1 MVLPMMKKYSFL
13 NKKLFSALIIFFL
26 VSNFFSA
33 ADKSTASWVLAAE
46 KFTYTNKTVDSL
58 YDAIASLLPTR
69 ILGSTGSNLFRT
81 VYVDESYERNIYSLK
96 NERSS
101 LFLQLSGEIK
111 KRDALVLSNYDRHKL
126 KTELKKED
134 EKINEIKKKLDE
146 NITKQKEE
154 NELLAQFL
162 ESGQEINE
170 KTPESELEKYANF
183 FKNFIYEKQDQAII
197 EEISFYKNDI
207 SSLYEAG
214 NEAKA
219 DGYKSNA
226 FEKEML
232 NAKINGLISGEIT
245 VYEEYIYTAVSLY
258 VYPGA
263 KYITTV
269 SEVGTIDELDF
280 IAESLGQQLIPSL
293 TNSMPISLKVTI
305 NPPQAASSA
314 QMYIDGNLI
323 QNLNNEVNLDSGVH
337 FIQFSASNYK
347 SAETSYFFT
356 GNRKYLIEVNLKE
369 LVQGQ
374 MYLTTEA
381 PDNKNNFLSIIGGLF
396 EPDLEKENVSFY
408 ANGIQTEENDGK
420 AKIQINGD
428 LILGQFVSENGESGF
443 YYIMPDQSIS
453 EQLLYV
459 KPEVFNR
466 NDYIEKHRRRMYTAY
481 SGLVVSLIPYFV
493 TKGQYQN
500 HLAARENDKAFIWNI
515 SNKVAAGISIG
526 CGIWFVYE
534 MVRYFMAADSV
545 IPQKAEVIGR
555 YVPPVVEDKN
565 VAEEVTVI
573 EEEMVIEE
581 VEENKNEEILR

>member
-1 MVLPMMKKYSFL
+1 MMKKYSFL

-46 KFTYTNKTVDSL
+46 KFTYTNKNVDSL

-154 NELLAQFL
+154 NELLEKFM

-481 SGLVVSLIPYFV
+481 SGLIVSLIPYFV

-573 EEEMVIEE
+573 EEMVIEE

>member
-46 KFTYTNKTVDSL
+46 KFTYTNKNVDSL

-154 NELLAQFL
+154 NELLEKFM

-481 SGLVVSLIPYFV
+481 SGLIVSLIPYFV

-500 HLAARENDKAFIWNI
+500 HFAARENDKAFIWNI

-573 EEEMVIEE
+573 EEMVIEE

>member
-26 VSNFFSA
+26 VNNFFSA

-46 KFTYTNKTVDSL
+46 KFTYTNKNVDSL

-154 NELLAQFL
+154 NELLEKFM

>member
-26 VSNFFSA
+26 ISNFFSA

-111 KRDALVLSNYDRHKL
+111 KRDALVLSNYDKHKL

-154 NELLAQFL
+154 NELLEKFM

-170 KTPESELEKYANF
+170 KTPENELEKYANF

-347 SAETSYFFT
+347 SAETSYFFA